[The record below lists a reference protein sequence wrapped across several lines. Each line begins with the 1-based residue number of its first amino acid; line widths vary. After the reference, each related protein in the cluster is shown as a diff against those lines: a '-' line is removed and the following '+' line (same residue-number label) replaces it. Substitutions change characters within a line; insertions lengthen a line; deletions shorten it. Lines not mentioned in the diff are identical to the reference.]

1 MVIITKD
8 AWSDKNEDKN
18 DESILESSQFFG
30 FQDLASDYFQ
40 VLRTPTR
47 PKLCKFLWY
56 ILTAGLLSL
65 TVFMVYKLLSEYF
78 KYKSFNKVSVKW
90 NTTLTLPAFT
100 ICSTNS
106 INYTSLKNDL
116 KDEDPDLLHDF
127 EEYLIMSELFKGESD
142 IMEYFDPKELGSF
155 FQWDNGSFAI
165 RDYYGNSVYDLIL
178 TDEYIMGGK
187 KKLVDLD
194 NLKQYTAHTELGQ
207 CLKIN
212 DDGSMIQKIR
222 GSRGGFSIDL
232 IANTDTYLL
241 TTRTRGFIIFI
252 RDQNETVLLNR
263 GGYVIQ
269 PGTETFLR
277 LNKRSVKRLGKPH
290 GTCKNVQSELA
301 QSKFY
306 RTVRECVQN
315 NSLEI
320 MIDECKCMP
329 WYYATTLYNLNKTD
343 ILDKNVK
350 IITIKRNNDSDNDTV
365 DSKKREAEDEQPAED
380 EKPAE
385 DEEPTEGDEYIQEK
399 TIYDTKY
406 QKYICTFAEENLCNF
421 VLEAKQNELATTY
434 TCNEPCNFNE
444 WDVNMGVSSFPPSK
458 KYFEKF
464 LKDWF
469 YEEDQV
475 TYDYAV
481 ENLVRLHVFYDDIKY
496 TEVEQEKAY
505 EIQNFI
511 AEFGGTVDLFIGF
524 SFFTVFQLFE
534 IAIAWCVWRTSKDKR
549 RKSLP
554 GYDGQDNDIVVYNS
568 AM

>member
-1 MVIITKD
+1 MAIITKD
-8 AWSDKNEDKN
+8 VWGDKKEDKN
-18 DESILESSQFFG
+18 DESTPESSQFFG

-315 NSLEI
+315 NSLKI

-329 WYYATTLYNLNKTD
+329 WYYATTLYDLNKTD
-343 ILDKNVK
+343 ILDKNVE
-350 IITIKRNNDSDNDTV
+350 IIKIKRNNDSDKDTV
-365 DSKKREAEDEQPAED
+365 DRKKREGEDDED
-380 EKPAE
+380 TQ
-385 DEEPTEGDEYIQEK
+385 DN
-399 TIYDTKY
+399 TIYETKY
-406 QKYICTFAEENLCNF
+406 QQYICTFAEENICNF
-421 VLEAKQNELATTY
+421 KLEAIQSEIATTY

-444 WDVNMGVSSFPPSK
+444 WDLNMGVSSFPPSK

-464 LKDWF
+464 LKDSF

-481 ENLVRLHVFYDDIKY
+481 ENLVRLHIFYDDIKY
-496 TEVEQEKAY
+496 TDVVQEKAY

-534 IAIAWCVWRTSKDKR
+534 IAIAWCVWRTCKDQR
-549 RKSLP
+549 TKSSP
-554 GYDGQDNDIVVYNS
+554 GQDHDTVLYNS